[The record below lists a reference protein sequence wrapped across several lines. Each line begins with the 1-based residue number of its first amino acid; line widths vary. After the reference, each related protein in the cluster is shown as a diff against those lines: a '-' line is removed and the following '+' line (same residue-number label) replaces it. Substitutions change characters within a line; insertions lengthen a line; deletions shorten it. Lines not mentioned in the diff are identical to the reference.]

1 MNESELHRLVRLS
14 SRKLEALEKSLFHQA
29 FSGAL

>member
-1 MNESELHRLVRLS
+1 VG
-14 SRKLEALEKSLFHQA
+14 SRKLTTLDSLEKSLLHQA